1 MKLIFKLAILLT
13 YDQRGW
19 VRLAPK
25 PAQLQNVIN
34 ICIMKVKHFVHWFMD
49 FIHDFKRYWC

>member
-49 FIHDFKRYWC
+49 FIHDFKRY